1 MLSVFRYIAFHTP
14 VKFVQ
19 LIKENVMGR
28 VKQLAMDEFEK
39 YLATREKQ
47 MKLDFAENDQD
58 IAQYH
63 AEFNAW
69 LDAYEKSFGES
80 GKGERA

>member
-1 MLSVFRYIAFHTP
+1 
-14 VKFVQ
+14 
-19 LIKENVMGR
+19 MGR
-28 VKQLAMDEFEK
+28 VKQLAIDEFEK

-47 MKLDFAENDQD
+47 MKLEFAENDQD

-80 GKGERA
+80 GKGEQA

>member
-1 MLSVFRYIAFHTP
+1 MPCVLRNIAFHTP
-14 VKFVQ
+14 VKLVQ

-28 VKQLAMDEFEK
+28 VKQLAMSEYEK

-47 MKLDFAENDQD
+47 MKLEFAENDQD

-69 LDAYEKSFGES
+69 LDAYEKSFGS
-80 GKGERA
+80 AGKEGEL

>member
-1 MLSVFRYIAFHTP
+1 
-14 VKFVQ
+14 
-19 LIKENVMGR
+19 MGR

-58 IAQYH
+58 IAQYY

-69 LDAYEKSFGES
+69 LEIYEKSFGDYDEYS
-80 GKGERA
+80 GGVR

>member
-1 MLSVFRYIAFHTP
+1 
-14 VKFVQ
+14 
-19 LIKENVMGR
+19 MGR

-47 MKLDFAENDQD
+47 MKLDLAENDQD
-58 IAQYH
+58 IAQYY

-69 LDAYEKSFGES
+69 LDQYEQSFGDYDEYS
-80 GKGERA
+80 GGVR